1 MRRTKLPIP
10 QCGRGRPCSV
20 VKRHTRSSMLFT
32 SGKVAHPFEGGME
45 RVGKDEYHPRIS
57 LS

>member
-1 MRRTKLPIP
+1 
-10 QCGRGRPCSV
+10 
-20 VKRHTRSSMLFT
+20 MLFT